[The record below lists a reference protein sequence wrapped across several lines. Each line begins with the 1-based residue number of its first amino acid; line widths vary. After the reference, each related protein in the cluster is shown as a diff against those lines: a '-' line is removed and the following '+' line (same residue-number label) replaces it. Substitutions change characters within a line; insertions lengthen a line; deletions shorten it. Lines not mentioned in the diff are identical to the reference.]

1 MKCGI
6 VVDDFFTFHQNPFEH
21 PERPERIKVIL
32 KAITAWEGFPQLER
46 IPPRRATAEWILAV
60 HTEKH
65 LQRIKETAGDP
76 FHQLDPDT
84 YTSADSF
91 EVGLLAAGSAVSLAE
106 GLVKKEINVGFA
118 VVRPLGH
125 HAQSQRAM
133 GFCLFNNVAVA
144 SEWAIRWAKS
154 GKLPSLILMFTM
166 ATALSRSF
174 THGPTSFTFP
184 PINSPSILEP
194 GILRKW
200 GRQRVV
206 VSRLTFPLLPAW
218 ATISIVPCAMSL
230 SFLCFA
236 NSSPNGFWFLPVTT
250 PIGTT
255 PWAG

>member
-21 PERPERIKVIL
+21 PERLERIKAIL

-118 VVRPLGH
+118 VVRPPGH

-144 SEWAIRWAKS
+144 AEWR
-154 GKLPSLILMFTM
+154 
-166 ATALSRSF
+166 
-174 THGPTSFTFP
+174 
-184 PINSPSILEP
+184 
-194 GILRKW
+194 
-200 GRQRVV
+200 
-206 VSRLTFPLLPAW
+206 
-218 ATISIVPCAMSL
+218 
-230 SFLCFA
+230 
-236 NSSPNGFWFLPVTT
+236 
-250 PIGTT
+250 
-255 PWAG
+255 